1 MEYTYEA
8 VAVLSMFSRSC
19 GGLAC
24 SESQEIDRYSL
35 LNGFNSS
42 INNLVL
48 ILVAIVIGW
57 MEIEEAIAFEWENF
71 TNEQQSY
78 LFMTGSLCVHC
89 VNFIFVTC
97 AATVSVAAVLTF
109 GVVVKP

>member
-57 MEIEEAIAFEWENF
+57 METEEAIAFNGKTLQMNSSPTFSWMEVGVF
-71 TNEQQSY
+71 T
-78 LFMTGSLCVHC
+78 
-89 VNFIFVTC
+89 
-97 AATVSVAAVLTF
+97 VLTSF
-109 GVVVKP
+109 LSLVLPL